1 MNSYWMVP
9 DKLVILMEIVN
20 QFCKHWR
27 TLFILMNMNN
37 FFLEIRRVIQAQV
50 KRKTGIV
57 KQIFVTVKLLINM
70 SKYDIYS
77 VIEVSWNPNNYR

>member
-9 DKLVILMEIVN
+9 DKLVILMEIAK

-37 FFLEIRRVIQAQV
+37 FFLETRGAMQAQV

-77 VIEVSWNPNNYR
+77 VM

>member
-77 VIEVSWNPNNYR
+77 VIEVS

>member
-77 VIEVSWNPNNYR
+77 VI

>member
-27 TLFILMNMNN
+27 KLFILMNMNN
-37 FFLEIRRVIQAQV
+37 FFLETRRVIQAQV

-57 KQIFVTVKLLINM
+57 KQIFVTGKLLINM

-77 VIEVSWNPNNYR
+77 VIEVS